1 MCGVNLFGGS
11 MREARAFGADL
22 SGSNLFGADLCRM
35 FANEATNLRGAD
47 VGRTVVEARKG
58 R

>member
-1 MCGVNLFGGS
+1 

-35 FANEATNLRGAD
+35 FTNEATELRGAD
-47 VGRTVVEARKG
+47 VGRTVIEARKG